1 MMLLVAFCFDLK
13 IGVSMIAFLNIIN
26 TIAVLITFS
35 SIILL
40 VVMYSFLILIGKIDI
55 VNNSI
60 EKLPSVFNIICILF
74 IPYIW
79 VGYISFKW
87 VRNDNYLNRK

>member
-1 MMLLVAFCFDLK
+1 
-13 IGVSMIAFLNIIN
+13 MIAFLNIIN